1 MCSAAFS
8 KVQTFT
14 PVKCVLALHFLF
26 EKAELKRELVLFSH
40 LECIFSV
47 IRNQIRIFSAGEV
60 HNFLVLA
67 SFCHCFF
74 SFGCCSVRSC
84 DSKEEVCEQ
93 FCCPV
98 KICVLHAF
106 QSRLLL

>member
-1 MCSAAFS
+1 M
-8 KVQTFT
+8 
-14 PVKCVLALHFLF
+14 
-26 EKAELKRELVLFSH
+26 LFSH
-40 LECIFSV
+40 LECVFSV

-60 HNFLVLA
+60 YNFLVQLA
-67 SFCHCFF
+67 FVIVFFFF
-74 SFGCCSVRSC
+74 SFGCCSVRSY

-98 KICVLHAF
+98 KICVFHGF